1 MRLIENQLIS
11 QVIKEASVRGRFQAI
26 LPHLIGPAVTF
37 GLSLVVEALSFF
49 PWYVP
54 SLALL
59 FIGLAVSAVYGGLRS
74 SLLSAVVILGYGIVE
89 FELDIV
95 RLIQVALAVISIA
108 VVNGVG
114 RQALKRWILEAEVNR
129 RKAELVDNLNGNL
142 QMMLR
147 GLKVLD
153 KLRIGWGDFTEAK
166 RQELVEEAVGILS
179 NLLTMTKS
187 WREIAQTK
195 EEAVDYLNQM
205 ANYPYRVDDAVR
217 SIETNQREIL
227 KLIMHLARI
236 VEEGKDN
243 PTKTQELR

>member
-1 MRLIENQLIS
+1 MKLIENQLIS
-11 QVIKEASVRGRFQAI
+11 QVMREARVKSRVQLI

-74 SLLSAVVILGYGIVE
+74 SLLSAAIILGYGIIE
-89 FELDIV
+89 FELDLV
-95 RLIQVALAVISIA
+95 RLIQIALAVVSIA

-153 KLRIGWGDFTEAK
+153 KLRIGWDDFTEAK
-166 RQELVEEAVGILS
+166 RRELVEEAIGILS

-205 ANYPYRVDDAVR
+205 SNYPYRVDDAVR
-217 SIETNQREIL
+217 SIETNQREML
-227 KLIMHLARI
+227 KLIMHLSRTL
-236 VEEGKDN
+236 EGDGSKS
-243 PTKTQELR
+243 TKTQELK